1 MNEPDH
7 DNTYAYRSFHS
18 LQNYLRM
25 TVRMHIGILRVL
37 FGVQLMIISIL
48 FLLFLTSLVAP
59 WELSFGTLGRIL
71 PFTLSVYLL
80 HPVLVVM
87 FRRRSRREFRERTR
101 RGTSLAGETELARQ
115 LPAPGRFPL
124 SRRLMLP
131 ASYET
136 QHVFCAGAS
145 GTGKT
150 VFLSRAIATARP
162 LKVKA
167 IIHGGKDGELA
178 ARFFDPQRD
187 QIFNP
192 FDARSLSWNIFD
204 CIRDDSDF
212 DAVAASIVPKHAT
225 REQFFTNAAR
235 DLLSGI
241 LRYCA
246 EAGERS
252 NAAVWRCLQRP
263 ASELYRLLVS
273 IGSEAAAYI
282 ESATPQT
289 QSCISTLMQHARI
302 FRYLTGEDTRPQ
314 FSLHDWVQDD
324 DQQGF
329 IFLTTRT
336 KQRESLKGL
345 MALFINSLS
354 NEILSLRDDPGR
366 RIMLFIDEFGV
377 LPPMH
382 AVKELLTLGRSKG
395 CSFWIGIQ
403 EKAQLDEI
411 YGDNVANTII
421 NQCNTYAIFRM
432 NDTRSAEYFSL
443 LFGERESQSMESSY
457 SSAARDRRETET
469 YRSATRTSR
478 LVLPAEIQE
487 LPNLHYYLKIH
498 NHPVTRA
505 QSVYRDYPLV
515 APAFVANPAFRLKD
529 KPSKNPADAG
539 KKAVPEKAGKEAK
552 QAPPENEGRFMIDDF
567 DF

>member
-7 DNTYAYRSFHS
+7 DNTYAYRSYNR

-25 TVRMHIGILRVL
+25 TIRMNMDILYRL
-37 FGVQLMIISIL
+37 FLTQIATVSIL
-48 FLLFLTSLVAP
+48 FLAALTSFAAP
-59 WELSFGTLGRIL
+59 WELSFATFDRIW
-71 PFTLSVYLL
+71 PFTLLIYLL
-80 HPVLVVM
+80 HPVLIVM

-101 RGTSLAGETELARQ
+101 RGTTLAGETELARQ

-131 ASYET
+131 ESYET

-162 LKVKA
+162 IGVKA

-178 ARFFDPQRD
+178 ARFFNPRTDL
-187 QIFNP
+187 IFNP
-192 FDARSLSWNIFD
+192 FDERSLAWNIFD

-252 NAAVWRCLQRP
+252 NAAVWQCLQRP
-263 ASELYRLLVS
+263 ASELYKLLVS

-302 FRYLTGEDTRPQ
+302 FRYLTGGDSRPQ
-314 FSLHDWVQDD
+314 FSLHDWVADEEK
-324 DQQGF
+324 QGF

-366 RIMLFIDEFGV
+366 RIMLFIDEFGG
-377 LPPMH
+377 LQPMP

-403 EKAQLDEI
+403 EKAQLDES
-411 YGDNVANTII
+411 YGENISSTII
-421 NQCNTYAIFRM
+421 NQCSTYAIFRM
-432 NDTRSAEYFSL
+432 NDNRSAEYFSL

-469 YRSATRTSR
+469 YRNATRTSR
-478 LVLPAEIQE
+478 LVLPAEIQH
-487 LPNLHYYLKIH
+487 LPDLHYYLKIH

-505 QSVYRDYPLV
+505 QSVYRDYPQV
-515 APAFVANPAFRLKD
+515 APAFVANPAFRLAK
-529 KPSKNPADAG
+529 KPPAG
-539 KKAVPEKAGKEAK
+539 GNKAVPDKAEKKAE
-552 QAPPENEGRFMIDDF
+552 QTPPEKGGRFMIDDF